1 MVTIGGDHFEEF
13 HAALTQFLGNTD
25 PKASLLAPVIYIQAF
40 KGVRL
45 FLYLASSF
53 KSKT

>member
-13 HAALTQFLGNTD
+13 HAALTKFLENTD
-25 PKASLLAPVIYIQAF
+25 PKASLLAPVIYVQAF

-45 FLYLASSF
+45 FFSSRV
-53 KSKT
+53 KLQA